1 MMVIST
7 VYAKQNLDSSWD
19 TVGYHMKVFQRL
31 GDKKMYTLFFNR
43 ILKFKKG
50 FKEKMQIKTRLKL
63 D

>member
-7 VYAKQNLDSSWD
+7 VYAKQNLDTSWD

-43 ILKFKKG
+43 ILKLKKR